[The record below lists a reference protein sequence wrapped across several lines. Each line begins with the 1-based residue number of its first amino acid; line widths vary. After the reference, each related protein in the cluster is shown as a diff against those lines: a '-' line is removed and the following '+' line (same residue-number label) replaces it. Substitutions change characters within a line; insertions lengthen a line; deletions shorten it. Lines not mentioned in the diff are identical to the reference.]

1 MRVQPWL
8 VPVVTVVI
16 LLLTACPPPTW
27 ARHPSVE
34 PVPPLQSASELDY
47 PPFCLVREDGK
58 ADGFSVELL
67 RAAAHAMGRE
77 INFKVGPWHELKE
90 ELAAATVDV
99 LPLVS
104 YNHARDRIYDF
115 SVPYLI
121 MHGEIFVRSEDKKA
135 IRGLADLRDKKIMV
149 MKGDTAHEWALEQ
162 GFNNDNLVLTAS
174 YSEAFRLLAQ
184 GRHDAVLAQKLMG
197 LQLIKALE
205 LGNISTVGDPQAH
218 LTDLKPTRVTT
229 PGFEQKF
236 CFAVPEGNKELL
248 ARLNEALAV
257 LMANGTYDRLY
268 RKWFEPLLPPRPV
281 PTAML
286 VKKTLLA
293 LVPIVFLL
301 IVVLL
306 FVLKREVARKTS
318 SLQEEIA
325 ERHKAEQEKE
335 KIIVDLRR
343 ALEEIKTLRGILPIC
358 SFCKKIRD
366 DQGYWEQVDVYIH
379 KHAEAEFSH
388 SICPDCLEKH
398 YPEPPPR
405 KDRKAAVEPP
415 GG

>member
-1 MRVQPWL
+1 MRVRTWL
-8 VPVVTVVI
+8 FPVVTIVT
-16 LLLTACPPPTW
+16 LLLSPWPPP
-27 ARHPSVE
+27 ARANHP
-34 PVPPLQSASELDY
+34 PVDHPPLQSASELDY

-67 RAAAHAMGRE
+67 RAASHAMGRE

-90 ELAAATVDV
+90 ELAAGTIDV

-104 YNHARDRIYDF
+104 YNHVRDRIYDF

-121 MHGEIFVRSEDKKA
+121 MHGEIFVRTEDKTA
-135 IRGLADLRDKKIMV
+135 IRGLADLRDKKIVV

-162 GFNNDNLVLTAS
+162 GFTNDNLVLTAS

-197 LQLIKALE
+197 LQLIKALQ

-248 ARLNEALAV
+248 AGLNEALAV

-268 RKWFEPLLPPRPV
+268 RKWFDPLLPPRPV

-293 LVPIVFLL
+293 LLPIVFLL
-301 IVVLL
+301 IVALL
-306 FVLKREVARKTS
+306 FFLKREVARKTR
-318 SLQEEIA
+318 SLQEEIV
-325 ERHKAEQEKE
+325 ERHKAEKEKE
-335 KIIVDLRR
+335 KIIIDLRR

-398 YPEPPPR
+398 YPEPVKEKR
-405 KDRKAAVEPP
+405 
-415 GG
+415 